1 MPTGSNHNPPA
12 RIGATLGGSIVAIVT
27 PMQANGDVDYG
38 ALDALVDWHLASGTH
53 GIVPVGTTGE
63 SATLT
68 VPEHLVVI
76 QRVVQRVNQRVP
88 VIAGTG
94 ANATA
99 EAIALTRAA
108 RDAGVDA
115 CLLVTPYYNRPPQE
129 GLFRH
134 YAAVAEAVD
143 IPQILYNVPS
153 RTACDL
159 KPETIAR
166 LAPLP
171 NIVGIK
177 EASGDVARV
186 ARIRELCGAQFV
198 VLCGEDALNLEFMKS
213 GARGAISVTANVV
226 PAQMAR
232 FCSAMLAGRFAEAAA
247 IDARLQPLH
256 AMLFV
261 ETNPIPVKYALQH
274 LGRIGSGIRLPL
286 VPLAAERRPALA
298 ALLDS
303 VADSAADSAGH
314 G

>member
-1 MPTGSNHNPPA
+1 MPTGNDSAASPNRRLP
-12 RIGATLGGSIVAIVT
+12 GGSIVAIVT
-27 PMQANGDVDYG
+27 PMQADGAIDYG

-53 GIVPVGTTGE
+53 GLVPVGTTGE

-68 VPEHLVVI
+68 VPEHLLVI
-76 QRVVQRVNQRVP
+76 QRVVKRVNHRVP

-108 RDAGVDA
+108 RDAGVEA
-115 CLLVTPYYNRPPQE
+115 CLVVTPYYNKPPQE
-129 GLFRH
+129 GLYRH
-134 YAAVAEAVD
+134 YAALAEAVD
-143 IPQILYNVPS
+143 VPLILYNVPG

-171 NIVGIK
+171 NIVGVK
-177 EASGDVARV
+177 EASGDVTRV
-186 ARIRELCGAQFV
+186 ATIHELCGKDFV
-198 VLCGEDALNLEFMKS
+198 VLCGEDAQNRQSMAA
-213 GARGAISVTANVV
+213 GAAGVISVTANVV

-232 FCSAMLAGRFAEAAA
+232 FCAAMLAGRDAEAAA

-261 ETNPIPVKYALQH
+261 ETSPIPVKYALEH
-274 LGRIGSGIRLPL
+274 LQRIGPGIRLPL
-286 VPLAAERRPALA
+286 VPLAAQLRPALV
-298 ALLDS
+298 ALVDR
-303 VADSAADSAGH
+303 VADHVAIA
-314 G
+314 